1 MSDQVIQSDTR
12 IPVSIITGFLG
23 SGKTTLLNHW
33 VKTPDFR
40 DTLVLINEFGDVG
53 IDHELVESVDDSVV
67 LLNSGC
73 ICCTLQADLINS
85 LLLNLQ
91 KAASGQIPRFNRV
104 FVETTG
110 LADPAGIIG
119 TLNSDELVFEAYR
132 YDGTVTIIDAQFA
145 RQQLKK
151 QYEVVK
157 QIALADV
164 ILVSKTDLVEA
175 AETQAIHDIAHKINP
190 AVKIHDVVNGEISP
204 GILERVG
211 PYRATFNANPQQIM
225 SWLSTDSLQLAP
237 SMRKAEVV
245 GQIGVAKPRII
256 AHSDVESFCCTFEE
270 PLDSLALLAA
280 LDAVQ
285 QQYGDSILRIKGILD
300 LKGED
305 HPVVIHGVQGN
316 LYPLAALSSWPHGK
330 RESRL
335 VFIVRQKVL
344 QEIRTI
350 FINAIQHPDQ
360 AALQYYTQILND
372 AEATE

>member
-1 MSDQVIQSDTR
+1 MQSDAR

-33 VKTPDFR
+33 VRTPAFR

-53 IDHELVESVDDSVV
+53 LDHELVESVDDSVV

-73 ICCTLQADLINS
+73 ICCSLQADLINS
-85 LLLNLQ
+85 LLLNLH
-91 KAASGQIPRFNRV
+91 KAASGQIPRFTRV
-104 FVETTG
+104 FIETTG

-119 TLNSDELVFEAYR
+119 TLNSDELVFEAFR
-132 YDGTVTIIDAQFA
+132 YDGTITILDAQFV

-151 QYEVVK
+151 QYEVIK

-164 ILVSKTDLVEA
+164 ILVSKTDLIEA
-175 AETQAIHDIAHKINP
+175 GEIQAIHDIAHKINP
-190 AVKIHDVVNGEISP
+190 AVRVHNVVNGDISP
-204 GILERVG
+204 HILEQVG
-211 PYRATFNANPQQIM
+211 PYRATFSANPQQIM
-225 SWLSTDSLQLAP
+225 SWLSTETLELAP
-237 SMRKAEVV
+237 SMRKAEVT

-300 LKGED
+300 LRGED

-316 LYPLAALSSWPHGK
+316 LYPLAALSSWPHNR

-344 QEIRTI
+344 NEIKAI
-350 FINAIQHPDQ
+350 FENAIHHPDQ
-360 AALQYYTQILND
+360 ASLQYYAQIMND
-372 AEATE
+372 AEAAE